1 MKLEE
6 VFSKNKYT
14 KPYPDTLMN
23 YYLLVIDDDLFIPD
37 AHDAFQN
44 LKKKAFYF
52 EHMSSENI

>member
-14 KPYPDTLMN
+14 KPYPDTLN
-23 YYLLVIDDDLFIPD
+23 YYFLVIDDDLFIPD

-44 LKKKAFYF
+44 LKKKLFT
-52 EHMSSENI
+52 SNIFLQKIL